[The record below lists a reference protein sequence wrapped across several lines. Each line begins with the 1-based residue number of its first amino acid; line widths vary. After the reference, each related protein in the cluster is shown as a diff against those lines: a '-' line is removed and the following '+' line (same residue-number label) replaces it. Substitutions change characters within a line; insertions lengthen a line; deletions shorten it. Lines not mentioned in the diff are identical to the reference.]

1 VVRITFVASDGSRQE
16 IEATP
21 GDSLMASAK
30 ARGVDGIEAE
40 CGGSMVCGTCHVH
53 LDPQTYAALGP
64 VPAMEAEMLEY
75 VIEPSV
81 TSRLS
86 CQLRVGVEMDGI
98 EVGLPHA
105 QR

>member
-1 VVRITFVASDGSRQE
+1 MVSITFIQPDGRRQT

-21 GDSLMASAK
+21 GESLMSRAK
-30 ARGVDGIEAE
+30 LLGIDGIEAE

-53 LDPQTYAALGP
+53 LPASTYAALGP
-64 VPAMEAEMLEY
+64 VPSMEAEMLEY
-75 VIEPSV
+75 VIDPDA

-86 CQLRVGVEMDGI
+86 CQVEVTEALEGAEIRVPVS
-98 EVGLPHA
+98 